1 MTLQQQAAKHF
12 SDILTHAMV
21 MKPGEGVLLIYDR
34 QHEFTSILVDA
45 FMAAKPDV
53 EAIDFDTVTPL
64 DIKQAI
70 YARKA
75 GDLVVLIQSKNFR
88 LNEFR
93 MRIELFNLG
102 LKTIELT
109 HLSRLDKEQYETFVA
124 ALAYDPDYIR
134 PLGHALKAKVD
145 NCQRAVVRCAGTE
158 LVYEGGMEPSKLNIG
173 DYSAMKNVGGTFP
186 IGEVFTEPKDLT
198 RVNGSCK
205 VFAFAGM
212 DLKIREFK
220 PFTMHITAG
229 QVSAGDDAPAEFL
242 AILEMI
248 RQQEQVIVREFGL
261 GLNRAM
267 GKGRIVNDLTA
278 FERMSGLHLSLGS
291 KHAIYKKPGLNPKKM
306 RYHVDVFVDIESI
319 EIDDKPIFS
328 QGRYL
333 LQ

>member
-1 MTLQQQAAKHF
+1 MTLHEQAAKHF
-12 SDILTHAMV
+12 SDILTHAMA

-34 QHEFTSILVDA
+34 QNPFTSTLVDG
-45 FMAAKPDV
+45 FIAAQPDAV
-53 EAIDFDTVTPL
+53 QMDFDTVTPQQV
-64 DIKQAI
+64 KEAI

-109 HLSRLDKEQYETFVA
+109 HLDRLDPSQYETFVA

-134 PLGHALKAKVD
+134 PIGHALKAKLD
-145 NCQRAVVRCAGTE
+145 NCQRVIVRCAGTG
-158 LVYEGGMEPSKLNIG
+158 LIYEGGMEASKLNIG

-220 PFTMHITAG
+220 PFTMHIKGG

-319 EIDDKPIFS
+319 DIDGTPIFS
-328 QGRYL
+328 QGKYL
-333 LQ
+333 V